1 MSISLGTFIM
11 IKDKGKVSAL
21 YRFLHPRVLTIHP
34 DYKSLEPFILSLPMR
49 FRRNEGVVIH
59 RGRNELRRMEY
70 GGVTYVVKSFHQPNW
85 LNRVIYGV
93 FRASKAKRS
102 FLYADAFLKLGVG
115 TPQPVGSMD
124 QRQGLLFDKS
134 YYVSCLSD
142 CPYVYSDLFVQKFE
156 CEEKVLREIGR
167 VTAILH
173 ENGYAHKDY
182 GRGNILFRPM
192 PDGSA
197 KIEIVD
203 LNRMYIGHIGLRRG
217 CRNFERLPATPEM
230 HRYMAE
236 EYAKV
241 RGFDAEKCFQLM
253 SYYRSRQSGK
263 IDNLY

>member
-1 MSISLGTFIM
+1 M
-11 IKDKGKVSAL
+11 
-21 YRFLHPRVLTIHP
+21 
-34 DYKSLEPFILSLPMR
+34 
-49 FRRNEGVVIH
+49 
-59 RGRNELRRMEY
+59 
-70 GGVTYVVKSFHQPNW
+70 
-85 LNRVIYGV
+85 
-93 FRASKAKRS
+93 
-102 FLYADAFLKLGVG
+102 
-115 TPQPVGSMD
+115 
-124 QRQGLLFDKS
+124 
-134 YYVSCLSD
+134 
-142 CPYVYSDLFVQKFE
+142 QKFE

-230 HRYMAE
+230 HRLMAE

-241 RGFDAEKCFQLM
+241 RGFDAEKCFQLI
-253 SYYRSRQSGK
+253 SYYRRLQTEKGGE
-263 IDNLY
+263 LY